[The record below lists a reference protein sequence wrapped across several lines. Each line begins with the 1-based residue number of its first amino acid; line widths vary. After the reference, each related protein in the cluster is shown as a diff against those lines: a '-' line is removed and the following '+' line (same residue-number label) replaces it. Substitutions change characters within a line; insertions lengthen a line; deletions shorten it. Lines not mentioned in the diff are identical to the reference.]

1 VSISFKER
9 ERATKEFLSLLA
21 SRSQMKIDILL
32 IHHDALFD
40 RSIGKRLLVAS
51 NVELPEAFRV
61 MKEENLWWKN
71 AKRGENVYIAWGRGQ
86 LFNIATVDD
95 IMGKYVDRFKAKDHF
110 LLVQTSQKKY
120 QGYFLLDRP
129 VDYKTL
135 HKIQKVLCKTYS
147 GDKGALSPVQLKRS
161 VGFINTKYGDGFVV
175 KSVHSGSRVVSV
187 DRALQL
193 YEKWFG
199 KEERKTQLWPLER
212 ERFIFSD
219 NRELKTWKDFE
230 CDDLSSTDMR
240 YTCYL
245 VRMGLSDEEIAQ
257 MLLQE
262 SPNIER
268 RHKVEDYIPR
278 TIRKAK
284 LYVWGGNV

>member
-1 VSISFKER
+1 MSIFREQ
-9 ERATKEFLSLLA
+9 ERATKDFLSLLA
-21 SRSQMKIDILL
+21 SRSKMKIDILL
-32 IHHDALFD
+32 IHHDSLFD

-51 NVELPEAFRV
+51 NVEFSKAFRV

-71 AKRGENVYIAWGRGQ
+71 AKRGENVYIGWSRGQ

-95 IMGKYVDRFKAKDHF
+95 IMGEYVDRFKEEDQF
-110 LLVQTSQKKY
+110 LLVQTSKKKY
-120 QGYFLLDRP
+120 QGYFLLDRY

-135 HKIQKVLCKTYS
+135 HKIQRVLCKLYN
-147 GDKGALSPVQLKRS
+147 GDKGALSPVQLKRL

-175 KSVHSGSRVVSV
+175 RLVHSGNSLVSV
-187 DRALQL
+187 EEALKL
-193 YEKWFG
+193 YEKRFG
-199 KEERKTQLWPLER
+199 KEEKKKKIVPLKRKS
-212 ERFIFSD
+212 FSFLD
-219 NRELKTWKDFE
+219 GRELKTWKDFE
-230 CDDLSSTDMR
+230 CDDLSVADMR

-257 MLLQE
+257 RLLEE

-268 RHKVEDYIPR
+268 RHKVDDYIPR

-284 LYVWGGNV
+284 LYVWGY

>member
-1 VSISFKER
+1 MIFKYR
-9 ERATKEFLSLLA
+9 EALTKEFLSLLA

-40 RSIGKRLLVAS
+40 RSIGRRLLVAS

-71 AKRGENVYIAWGRGQ
+71 AKRGENVYIAWSRGQ

-135 HKIQKVLCKTYS
+135 HKIQKVLCKTYN
-147 GDKGALSPVQLKRS
+147 GDKGALSPVQLKRL

-175 KSVHSGSRVVSV
+175 RLVHSGNSLVSV
-187 DRALQL
+187 EDALKL

-199 KEERKTQLWPLER
+199 KEEKKIKPVSLKR
-212 ERFIFSD
+212 ESFSFLD
-219 NRELKTWKDFE
+219 GRELKTWKDFE
-230 CDDLSSTDMR
+230 CDDLSVADMR
-240 YTCYL
+240 YACYL

-257 MLLQE
+257 RLLTE

-268 RHKVEDYIPR
+268 RHKVDDYIPR

-284 LYVWGGNV
+284 LYVWGY

>member
-1 VSISFKER
+1 MSISFKEQ

-21 SRSQMKIDILL
+21 SRSQMKVDIFL

-95 IMGKYVDRFKAKDHF
+95 IMGKYVDRFKTKDHF
-110 LLVQTSQKKY
+110 LLVQTSRKKY

-135 HKIQKVLCKTYS
+135 HKIQRVLCKVYN
-147 GDKGALSPVQLKRS
+147 GDKGALSPVQLKRL
-161 VGFINTKYGDGFVV
+161 VGFVNTKYGDGFVV
-175 KSVHSGSRVVSV
+175 RLVHSGINVVSV

-199 KEERKTQLWPLER
+199 KEETQPAPLKR
-212 ERFIFSD
+212 ERFSFLD
-219 NRELKTWKDFE
+219 DGELKTWKDFE
-230 CDDLSSTDMR
+230 CDDLSIADMR
-240 YTCYL
+240 YVCYL

-257 MLLQE
+257 RLLEE
-262 SPNIER
+262 SPNIEQ

-284 LYVWGGNV
+284 LYVWGQ